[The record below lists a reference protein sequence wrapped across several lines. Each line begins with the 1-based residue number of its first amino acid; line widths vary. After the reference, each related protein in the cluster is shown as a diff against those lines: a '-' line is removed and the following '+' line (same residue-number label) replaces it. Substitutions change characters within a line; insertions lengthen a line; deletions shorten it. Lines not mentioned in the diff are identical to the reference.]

1 MSVIGSNV
9 LAGASGGAGA
19 GFKIERSLRFNSSD
33 SARLDKNFASAGN
46 RQTWTWSGWVK
57 RSSFGS
63 RQHVFGA
70 VSSGSSFGAFE
81 FNADDELRFYDNT
94 LGDSN
99 AIVFETGRVFR
110 DPSAWYHIV
119 VALDSTAGTD
129 ATRIKLYVNGVQE
142 TSFSTGPTVA
152 SNGEGLTNSNNV
164 AHNIGSW
171 TPASSSLN
179 LKAYLAEIHFIDGQA
194 LDQYSFGEFD
204 DNGVWQPIKF
214 TPSTEY
220 STSAITSVT
229 ALNTSFTTN
238 AGTANAFGSG
248 NIDEGT
254 FDRKTNGAVLDVTL
268 SPAQSG
274 NFVVYTG
281 AINETS
287 NYTIVFEYSD
297 GTTQTVLNNSTS
309 TRNGPG
315 NTCTV
320 NVGQKSNVVGF
331 TVDCQDINDSQLCG
345 VTVDGTKL
353 VTNQAYGKQVT
364 LTDGTNLD
372 QFPVDTVV
380 SNGDKVTARD
390 TTNNTLTLDGTSWA
404 AGQYVTKG
412 GYGTNGFHLD
422 FSDTSST
429 TSGSNAGI
437 GKDAS
442 GKGNYLDSTNID
454 PVLTNNGINID
465 VTSTPFTDIGSG
477 ITVTNPNQG
486 TAVSTT
492 TAATNSFNLTT
503 VADVGAAGTF
513 KVGPTTIPTN
523 YTIDYYFRTSA
534 NQPNNAKAIYSRN
547 SGDNFAPVDDWTNG
561 TTSTQRRVRLHDGS
575 SHTDYSYTV
584 TDDAWNHVRITKTN
598 IWVNGTSIT
607 SSPKNIGGIAV
618 REFELGGD
626 SGYEIDGE
634 IGPFRMVAKDLGAPP
649 AGGLVANSDGTLPNE
664 SAPNPDTD
672 SFVDTPTNY
681 EADSGNNGGNY
692 CSWNPLHPTFATT
705 SFSNGNLDSSLR
717 FTNGSN
723 LPYAVGTFAVSSGK
737 WYWEITLT
745 QESSDTEYIGFID
758 GSKSGGAWVFAD
770 IGAYFSDARK
780 AVGTSPSSYGAT
792 YTTGDVI
799 GVALDADNGSLTF
812 YKNGTTQGVA
822 ATGMTFASYKPF
834 TSANGT
840 TTAQLV
846 SANFGQRSFQYT
858 PPAGYKSLCTTNLVD
873 PTIADGSTA
882 FDTKTWAG
890 NNSSTNSTPRNVDT
904 YKFSPD
910 LVWIKNINSTEP
922 HNIYDTLRGEGKYL
936 YPHDTNQ
943 ENDAGNYGLTGFLDN
958 GFSLLDQGPSS
969 WSVNADTRTYVGWAW
984 DGGDLVTN
992 SAYDQSQT
1000 WSSGTSTNPS
1010 QGSWAN
1016 VFVNS
1021 FSTSWAD
1028 GTDAWVHNASATL
1041 NFSPALPTG
1050 AIQVYATASGAGA
1063 TDCYVSF
1070 SDGTNTYTTGN
1081 LSGVNHG
1088 WVDVASGSSLSGIT
1102 SVTINS
1108 GPSSNEGLSLKA
1120 IKVAG
1125 KELVDAGLIPAGS
1138 LNSSLYNQDQI
1149 WSTYGTFTGSYFNG
1163 IYTWDNVFSA
1173 DMGYGSTGALYVAA
1187 GGTLAKWVLT
1197 SSLTCNSEFK
1207 FYCYNN
1213 TTITLNEGLSD
1224 EVTSTSSGGQ
1234 SFHYHTIPFSGQ
1246 IHSVKMASTVTFLI
1260 RLFVDGKALIDSD
1273 VTMPN
1278 VPSIASTVRANP
1290 EIGFSIMTLTFPAYT
1305 GSSSV
1310 AHGLNAEP
1318 HWWMMKDLD
1327 SADSWYVGHR
1337 SIGAGNY
1344 LKLDLPT
1351 APHTSTTLWDNQLPD
1366 SNFIYNN
1373 ATAMNDSGRY
1383 VMYVWAPVE
1392 GYSKFGMYNGDSS
1405 NYPFVF
1411 TGFRPALIITKRTDT
1426 NGGWVLWDTKRNPS
1440 NVATEELY
1448 PDDPSDEYT
1457 GGGIDIL
1464 SNGFKLRNNSAHEN
1478 TSGGSY
1484 IYIAFAEHPFK
1495 TARAR

>member
-1 MSVIGSNV
+1 MSVIGSNI
-9 LAGASGGAGA
+9 LAGASGSAGAA

-33 SARLDKNFASAGN
+33 SAHLDKNFASAGN

-129 ATRIKLYVNGVQE
+129 AERIKLYVNGVQE
-142 TSFSTGPTVA
+142 ESSSFSTGPTVA

-164 AHNIGSW
+164 GHNIGSW
-171 TPASSSLN
+171 TPASTSLN

-204 DNGVWQPIKF
+204 DNGLWQPIKF

-220 STSAITSVT
+220 STTAITSVT
-229 ALNTSFTTN
+229 ALNTSFTTD
-238 AGTANAFGSG
+238 AGTSNAFGSG

-254 FDRKTNGAVLDVTL
+254 FDRKTNGGVLDVTL

-353 VTNQAYGKQVT
+353 VTGQAYGKQVT

-380 SNGDKVTARD
+380 SNGDKVIARD
-390 TTNNTLTLDGTSWA
+390 TTNNTLSLDGTSWA

-442 GKGNYLDSTNID
+442 GKGNYFDSTNID

-477 ITVTNPNQG
+477 ITVTNPDAG

-513 KVGPTTIPTN
+513 KVGPTTIPTD
-523 YTIDYYFRTSA
+523 YTIDYYFRTSST
-534 NQPNNAKAIYSRN
+534 QPNNAKAIYSRN

-575 SHTDYSYTV
+575 GHTDYSYTV

-649 AGGLVANSDGTLPNE
+649 TGGLVANSDGTLPNE

-672 SFVDTPTNY
+672 SFIDAPTNY

-692 CSWNPLHPTFATT
+692 ATLNPLNSDSNTVL
-705 SFSNGNLDSSLR
+705 SNGNLTINKTG
-717 FTNGSN
+717 TNGYGMVTSTI
-723 LPYAVGTFAVSSGK
+723 GVSSGK
-737 WYWEITLT
+737 WYCEYTLSGDET
-745 QESSDTEYIGFID
+745 TIGI
-758 GSKSGGAWVFAD
+758 
-770 IGAYFSDARK
+770 AR
-780 AVGTSPSSYGAT
+780 A
-792 YTTGDVI
+792 
-799 GVALDADNGSLTF
+799 
-812 YKNGTTQGVA
+812 
-822 ATGMTFASYKPF
+822 
-834 TSANGT
+834 
-840 TTAQLV
+840 
-846 SANFGQRSFQYT
+846 
-858 PPAGYKSLCTTNLVD
+858 
-873 PTIADGSTA
+873 
-882 FDTKTWAG
+882 
-890 NNSSTNSTPRNVDT
+890 STN
-904 YKFSPD
+904 
-910 LVWIKNINSTEP
+910 
-922 HNIYDTLRGEGKYL
+922 
-936 YPHDTNQ
+936 
-943 ENDAGNYGLTGFLDN
+943 
-958 GFSLLDQGPSS
+958 
-969 WSVNADTRTYVGWAW
+969 
-984 DGGDLVTN
+984 VT
-992 SAYDQSQT
+992 
-1000 WSSGTSTNPS
+1000 
-1010 QGSWAN
+1010 
-1016 VFVNS
+1016 
-1021 FSTSWAD
+1021 
-1028 GTDAWVHNASATL
+1028 
-1041 NFSPALPTG
+1041 
-1050 AIQVYATASGAGA
+1050 
-1063 TDCYVSF
+1063 
-1070 SDGTNTYTTGN
+1070 
-1081 LSGVNHG
+1081 
-1088 WVDVASGSSLSGIT
+1088 
-1102 SVTINS
+1102 
-1108 GPSSNEGLSLKA
+1108 
-1120 IKVAG
+1120 
-1125 KELVDAGLIPAGS
+1125 
-1138 LNSSLYNQDQI
+1138 
-1149 WSTYGTFTGSYFNG
+1149 TGSYMHNSG
-1163 IYTWDNVFSA
+1163 E
-1173 DMGYGSTGALYVAA
+1173 
-1187 GGTLAKWVLT
+1187 LAITVVMVGLT
-1197 SSLTCNSEFK
+1197 S
-1207 FYCYNN
+1207 
-1213 TTITLNEGLSD
+1213 
-1224 EVTSTSSGGQ
+1224 
-1234 SFHYHTIPFSGQ
+1234 
-1246 IHSVKMASTVTFLI
+1246 
-1260 RLFVDGKALIDSD
+1260 
-1273 VTMPN
+1273 
-1278 VPSIASTVRANP
+1278 
-1290 EIGFSIMTLTFPAYT
+1290 
-1305 GSSSV
+1305 
-1310 AHGLNAEP
+1310 
-1318 HWWMMKDLD
+1318 
-1327 SADSWYVGHR
+1327 
-1337 SIGAGNY
+1337 
-1344 LKLDLPT
+1344 
-1351 APHTSTTLWDNQLPD
+1351 
-1366 SNFIYNN
+1366 
-1373 ATAMNDSGRY
+1373 
-1383 VMYVWAPVE
+1383 
-1392 GYSKFGMYNGDSS
+1392 
-1405 NYPFVF
+1405 
-1411 TGFRPALIITKRTDT
+1411 
-1426 NGGWVLWDTKRNPS
+1426 
-1440 NVATEELY
+1440 
-1448 PDDPSDEYT
+1448 
-1457 GGGIDIL
+1457 
-1464 SNGFKLRNNSAHEN
+1464 
-1478 TSGGSY
+1478 
-1484 IYIAFAEHPFK
+1484 
-1495 TARAR
+1495 RARVHLIMEIRSPLEILLELL